1 MDAIAKKR
9 RMRSLFVGLV
19 LLVGLVC
26 LSFLQY
32 KDKQRLHTHGSF
44 HLLGHFSLFAV
55 VATLLINGVR
65 SGRMRALVA
74 AAMIA
79 IGAAIELTQSLI
91 GHQPLEQADIKFDTL
106 GVIFGLLLVL
116 VLHSKPTLRLRA

>member
-1 MDAIAKKR
+1 
-9 RMRSLFVGLV
+9 MRSLFVGLV
-19 LLVGLVC
+19 LLVGLIC

-32 KDKQRLHTHGSF
+32 KDKRRLHTHGSF
-44 HLLGHFSLFAV
+44 HLLGHFGLFAV

-74 AAMIA
+74 AAMIV
-79 IGAAIELTQSLI
+79 IGAAIELAQSLI
-91 GHQPLEQADIKFDTL
+91 NHQHIERTDVTFDTL